1 MQNDHWGEPDDV
13 EPMPD
18 WMLAETHRNQNNR
31 PAKGKSL
38 TESIMEAMKKP
49 PVPIIIQEPK
59 NDWR

>member
-1 MQNDHWGEPDDV
+1 MQNKHWGEPDDV

-18 WMLAETHRNQNNR
+18 WMLAETHRNQNNK

-38 TESIMEAMKKP
+38 NESILEAMRKP

-59 NDWR
+59 ND

>member
-1 MQNDHWGEPDDV
+1 MQNNHWGEPDDV

-18 WMLAETHRNQNNR
+18 WMSAETHRNQNNR

-38 TESIMEAMKKP
+38 NESIMEAMRKP

-59 NDWR
+59 ND